1 MSTAEITSPRAA
13 ERYFSNTLIGQVST
27 FLAQRLAGSPA
38 RRSPSPS
45 PSPRGRPGGA
55 PLARKTDPATRP
67 PGLFD
72 RIDAWLWRQ
81 EQKRR
86 EAYLAE
92 SRDLFDLERR
102 MEALDRAAFTRYY

>member
-27 FLAQRLAGSPA
+27 FLAQRLAGSPD
-38 RRSPSPS
+38 RRSA
-45 PSPRGRPGGA
+45 SPRGRPRGA